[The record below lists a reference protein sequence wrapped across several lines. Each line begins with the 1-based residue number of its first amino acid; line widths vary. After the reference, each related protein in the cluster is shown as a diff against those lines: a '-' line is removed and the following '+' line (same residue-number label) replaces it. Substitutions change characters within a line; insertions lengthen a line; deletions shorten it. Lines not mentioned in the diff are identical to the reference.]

1 MAGFLTTVEIAADE
15 AGSHP
20 DLFARLRA
28 DAVQAVVVRD
38 VYAADDCARIVAAL
52 EAGPRDLV
60 RTGFPEAFK
69 ASFYGVNLNLLAT
82 DLDRYFAEAARFRG
96 ALAGLL
102 PEGFDLERRLTKL
115 FSALDGGRPFG
126 PPPGPRA
133 GQRYMA
139 TTIRDHRTG
148 GYIPAHFDN
157 EQAARPGYAHL
168 ATQIEPDLISFV
180 LAFSKPEGGG
190 ALEIFDYRAR
200 DHAGT
205 FANDDRRRN
214 KQDLDG
220 VARVAFRLDPGSL
233 ILVKSGDYLHR
244 VTPVEGART
253 RWTACSFMAPAR
265 RGHATFLWG

>member
-1 MAGFLTTVEIAADE
+1 MTGFLTTVEIAADE
-15 AGSHP
+15 AGAHP

-28 DAVQAVVVRD
+28 DAIQAVVVRD
-38 VYAADDCARIVAAL
+38 VYTADDCARIVAAL

-60 RTGFPEAFK
+60 RTSFPEAFK

-82 DLDRYFAEAARFRG
+82 DLDRYFIEAARFRG

-133 GQRYMA
+133 GQRYMS

-168 ATQIEPDLISFV
+168 STQIEPDLISFV
-180 LAFSKPEGGG
+180 LAFSRPEGGG

-205 FANDDRRRN
+205 FANDDRHRN

-220 VARVAFRLDPGSL
+220 VERVAFRLDPGSL

-244 VTPVEGART
+244 VTPVEGPRT